1 MDGIEIENEN
11 SKALPSF
18 YYYKHKTSSIKL
30 FLESEI
36 DQDPNSMGEN
46 HSEFQVVMFSYAEN
60 LSLQPCLIEF
70 SGNSFNLKE
79 ILDLNRL
86 QNKKLVL

>member
-60 LSLQPCLIEF
+60 LSLQPCLIEI
-70 SGNSFNLKE
+70 SGKLFD
-79 ILDLNRL
+79 LDLNRF